1 MKIIISPAKKMRD
14 HEDGF
19 MWKQKPLFLD
29 KTQVLLDE
37 LKKMNAEKLSKLMN
51 CNSKIAELN
60 YERFQK
66 MDLNHSLTPALFAY
80 EGLQYQ
86 HMAPSIFTDE
96 QLDYVEK
103 HLCIL
108 SGFYGLL
115 QPFDGINC
123 YRLEMQTRLNT
134 ENVSDLYA
142 FWGSLLADELYKNND
157 LVLNLASKEYSMC
170 IEPYLKDQRKM
181 IHCIFA
187 TENKGKLK
195 VKGTEAK
202 MLRGE
207 MVRYMASEKI
217 ENIEEIKKFSCMG
230 YVYSEKESSNEEF
243 VYIKKEVAH

>member
-1 MKIIISPAKKMRD
+1 MKIIISPAKKMKD

-29 KTQVLLDE
+29 KTQILLEE
-37 LKKMNAEKLSKLMN
+37 LKKMHVDELRHLMN
-51 CNSKIAELN
+51 SNQKIAELN
-60 YERFQK
+60 YDRFQK
-66 MDLNHSLTPALFAY
+66 MDLEHALTPALFAY

-115 QPFDGINC
+115 SPFDGINC
-123 YRLEMQTRLNT
+123 YRLEMQTRLTT
-134 ENVSDLYA
+134 ENHSDLYS
-142 FWGSLLADELYKNND
+142 FWGSMLADELYKEND

-170 IEPYLKDQRKM
+170 IEPYLNNQRKM
-181 IHCIFA
+181 IHCTFA
-187 TENKGKLK
+187 TQTNGKLK

-207 MVRYMASEKI
+207 MVRYMASHHI

-230 YVYSEKESSNEEF
+230 YVYSEKDSSDEEY
-243 VYIKKEVAH
+243 VYIKIEAAH